1 MNSKKTYFYAV
12 SLFLVFFAQHCCGQ
26 DLKLK
31 KTPQPSPSPSSSQS
45 TEQCNAR
52 NLPMGPLIGPPGRD
66 GAPGRD
72 GRDGIGAAGRDG
84 LPGPAGPPGA
94 PGSPGPSGVNLDEL
108 REIVRLMAKEE
119 LKNLTS
125 EDREPVKVVLEY
137 DRMCPTSAP
146 LAKQPN
152 ASASITTSTV
162 QPSCP
167 PGTKQPTVTFNGTLP
182 TRPPNKRSCPLG
194 LTFNDPAESCREILR
209 CNRHLKSGRY
219 WIKTK
224 HQPNQNYGLI
234 RVYCHMEDD
243 ICGVGG
249 LTRIANL
256 NMTNQRNR
264 CPFPLTNNTQ
274 SGKRLCVSP
283 VSGAQFSSV
292 YYDTYHMNYSFV
304 CGRAI
309 GYAYYVPYAF
319 YYATRSYKSINQPY
333 VGGLSI
339 TYRIRDQRKHIWSLA
354 GGYTDPG
361 DGGNH
366 NCPCAGKS
374 TYSTP
379 HFVNDD
385 HYCES
390 GSHSTAAAKWY
401 MDNPLWDGQGCH
413 SSSRCCDNSRLPWF
427 WRTLPD
433 TANSDIEVRWMD
445 PQGHN
450 YGIVGIEQL
459 ELYVH

>member
-1 MNSKKTYFYAV
+1 MP
-12 SLFLVFFAQHCCGQ
+12 SL
-26 DLKLK
+26 
-31 KTPQPSPSPSSSQS
+31 QPSPSPSSS
-45 TEQCNAR
+45 TEQCNVAR
-52 NLPMGPLIGPPGRD
+52 LPMGPLVGPPGR
-66 GAPGRD
+66 G
-72 GRDGIGAAGRDG
+72 GAAGRDG

-94 PGSPGPSGVNLDEL
+94 PGSPGTSGVNLDEL

-125 EDREPVKVVLEY
+125 KEPEPVKVVVECDKL
-137 DRMCPTSAP
+137 CPTIHPTAVLRVKPPSSTATVT
-146 LAKQPN
+146 AQ
-152 ASASITTSTV
+152 TV
-162 QPSCP
+162 QPSSP
-167 PGTKQPTVTFNGTLP
+167 PATEQPTGTFSGTLP
-182 TRPPNKRSCPLG
+182 TRSPKTGSCPLG

-219 WIKTK
+219 WIMTK
-224 HQPNQNYGLI
+224 HQPNQNFGLI

-264 CPFPLTNNTQ
+264 CPYPLTLTIR
-274 SGKRLCVSP
+274 SGKRMCVSP
-283 VSGAQFSSV
+283 VHGTQFSSI
-292 YYDTYHMNYSFV
+292 YYDAYHMNYNFV

-309 GYAYYVPYAF
+309 GYVYNGPQAF
-319 YYATRSYKSINQPY
+319 YYSVSSSYKTIDQPY
-333 VGGLSI
+333 VSGLSI
-339 TYRIRDQRKHIWSLA
+339 TYRINDQRKHIWSLA
-354 GGYTDPG
+354 GGRADPG
-361 DGGNH
+361 DGNTY
-366 NCPCAGKS
+366 NCPCAGGS
-374 TYSTP
+374 TYNPP

-390 GSHSTAAAKWY
+390 GSHSSPGGSWY
-401 MDNPLWDGQGCH
+401 TNNPLWDGQGCH
-413 SSSRCCDNSRLPWF
+413 YSSRCCDNSRLPWF

-433 TANSDIEVRWMD
+433 TANSDIEVRWMA
-445 PQGHN
+445 PQGHA